1 MEKENKSLEYK
12 EIVNKSYLK
21 TVSAFANYNNGEIIF
36 GITDD
41 YKVIGINNPKEEC
54 LNIENQINDS
64 IKPRPEYSLKIN
76 QDNTISLLVKKGFNT
91 PYRYNGKCYVRND
104 SSTVEADEIS
114 EKRLI
119 LEGMNINYEELP
131 SNKKELKFDL
141 LSTKLKEE
149 LNLSSFNKDVL
160 KSLNLYNEKTGYNI
174 AALLLSDEN
183 NYSGLDI
190 VVFSNNLNEIKKRFT
205 LNDKSILQQYYDA
218 ISIYKDEY
226 IIEKIE
232 DGFRE
237 KKELVPFDAFREAI
251 ANSLVHR
258 AWDIKANAKV
268 EMFPNYIRI
277 SSPGGLMQGMSNEDF
292 MQGNYSYLRNPIIAE
307 VFHRLNIIE
316 KFATGIKRINNAY
329 ADKKVK
335 PLFNIT
341 AGAISITLPV
351 IDNVQLTESEKKI
364 YDLLKQNYSYS
375 RGEIEEI
382 AGAEKSTILRT
393 LNSLIEK
400 GFDEKEGIGRLTC
413 YRKK

>member
-190 VVFSNNLNEIKKRFT
+190 VVFRNNLNEIKKRFT

>member
-190 VVFSNNLNEIKKRFT
+190 VVFRNNLNEIKKRFT

-400 GFDEKEGIGRLTC
+400 GFVEKEGIGRLTC